1 VIPSLYLGGAQTMCL
16 DLCDAFS
23 SQGHDVTLI
32 VLFDG
37 GVERFLKRIEN
48 AKYSVI
54 FLHKQRGFS
63 FSFAKTLGEKIKEI
77 NPDIIHTHLSS
88 IAYVCY
94 NRFLR
99 AYPIFHTIH
108 NEARKENN
116 IVYRTYLKIK
126 LIEGWNIKL
135 IAISAK
141 IGGQIQSLY
150 HTKPIVIYNGASR
163 PNAIDK
169 QQKRNYLF
177 VACGRLG
184 YQKDYSRMLKSF
196 AIFEE
201 SKTER
206 TNDDKL
212 LIIGDGEDMNKLLKE
227 RHQLNLDSSVVF
239 YGYSKNPIP
248 LLAESSIFLMT
259 SKYEGNPISIIEA
272 MSVGLPIIS
281 TNVGGISDVVNNKNS
296 FLLRKNAKPK
306 EIAKIMMLAA
316 NNQKWLISA
325 SEESKTLFENFTSE
339 KMGNNY
345 LSAFTLTLE
354 SR

>member
-1 VIPSLYLGGAQTMCL
+1 
-16 DLCDAFS
+16 
-23 SQGHDVTLI
+23 
-32 VLFDG
+32 
-37 GVERFLKRIEN
+37 
-48 AKYSVI
+48 
-54 FLHKQRGFS
+54 
-63 FSFAKTLGEKIKEI
+63 
-77 NPDIIHTHLSS
+77 
-88 IAYVCY
+88 
-94 NRFLR
+94 
-99 AYPIFHTIH
+99 
-108 NEARKENN
+108 
-116 IVYRTYLKIK
+116 
-126 LIEGWNIKL
+126 
-135 IAISAK
+135 
-141 IGGQIQSLY
+141 
-150 HTKPIVIYNGASR
+150 
-163 PNAIDK
+163 
-169 QQKRNYLF
+169 
-177 VACGRLG
+177 
-184 YQKDYSRMLKSF
+184 
-196 AIFEE
+196 
-201 SKTER
+201 
-206 TNDDKL
+206 